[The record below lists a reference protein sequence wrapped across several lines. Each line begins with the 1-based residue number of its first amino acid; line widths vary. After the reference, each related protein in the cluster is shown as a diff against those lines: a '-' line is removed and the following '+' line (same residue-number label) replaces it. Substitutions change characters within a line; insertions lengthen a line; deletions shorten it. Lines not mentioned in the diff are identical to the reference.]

1 MPWSSK
7 THLARFDFVT
17 PLDAAAKPAVQR
29 YLTRLVHGIA
39 GVREYEVTSLRRL
52 ARGQL
57 RADVELRYEAEH
69 RELMKKAH
77 VRTQLE
83 TLVGSAK
90 YVTVRGVPA
99 PLIRLYRTRLVS

>member
-17 PLDAAAKPAVQR
+17 PLDAAAKSAVQR
-29 YLTRLVHGIA
+29 YLTRLVHDID

-57 RADVELRYEAEH
+57 RADVQLRLEAEN
-69 RELMKKAH
+69 REVIKKQH
-77 VRTQLE
+77 IRSQLD
-83 TLVGSAK
+83 TLIGSAR
-90 YVTVRGVPA
+90 YMTVRGVPA